1 MQVPRGLSAVQ
12 CDSLEAS
19 FICFRGITT
28 FLESV
33 ESKLQPDERL
43 TAENLREL
51 AAMCERKL
59 LEAFPDIIAWLADW
73 ERRGAGQ

>member
-1 MQVPRGLSAVQ
+1 MQVPRSLSAVQ
-12 CDSLEAS
+12 CDSLEAG
-19 FICFRGITT
+19 FICFRGITA

-33 ESKLQPDERL
+33 GSKLQPDERL

-59 LEAFPDIIAWLADW
+59 LQAFPDIIARLADW